1 LINLIEQKL
10 KNPKGGMVAANK
22 RLSQILRDNTVEI
35 AQRALKEMKSDPLIG
50 ALPVND
56 EQRIEYIPG
65 ILEELATMLESAEP
79 EQTAKTF
86 IQGAEVR
93 AKRYLQRYT
102 IPLLATHGRLV
113 GRAIYDVIHEN
124 LLSLNL
130 SYFMFDLKRLN
141 DSLGIQLE
149 YTQIAYLNAE
159 QRNRGQSGQ
168 QP

>member
-10 KNPKGGMVAANK
+10 KNPKGGKVAANK
-22 RLSQILRDNTVEI
+22 RLSQILRDNMVEI
-35 AQRALKEMKSDPLIG
+35 AQRALDEMKSDPLIG
-50 ALPVND
+50 ALPMND

-65 ILEELATMLESAEP
+65 TLEEPTMLESAEP
-79 EQTAKTF
+79 EQTAKTI

-93 AKRYLQRYT
+93 AKRYLQGYT
-102 IPLLATHGRLV
+102 IPMLGTHARLV

-149 YTQIAYLNAE
+149 YTQIADLDAE
-159 QRNRGQSGQ
+159 QRNRCQSGQ
-168 QP
+168 P